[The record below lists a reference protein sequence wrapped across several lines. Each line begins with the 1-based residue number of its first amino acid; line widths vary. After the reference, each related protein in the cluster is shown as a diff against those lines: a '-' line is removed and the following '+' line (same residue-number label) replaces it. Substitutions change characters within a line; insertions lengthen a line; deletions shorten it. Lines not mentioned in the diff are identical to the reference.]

1 MSGNEQD
8 LSYLL
13 EPYDGLA
20 YTSRNATDKRR
31 TANALVASFLA
42 SPGSV
47 AVVLH
52 ERTPYSFDELY
63 NALRNV
69 CGKKTLR
76 RLVSVSKREH
86 QIFLRKH
93 VAA

>member
-1 MSGNEQD
+1 MGDREQD

-13 EPYDGLA
+13 EPYHGFT
-20 YTSRNATDKRR
+20 YTSRNATDKSR
-31 TANALVASFLA
+31 TANALVASFLG

-47 AVVLH
+47 AVVRH
-52 ERTPYSFDELY
+52 ERTPYSFDDLY

-69 CGKKTLR
+69 CKKKSLR

-86 QIFLRKH
+86 QIYLRKR

>member
-1 MSGNEQD
+1 MGDNEQD

-13 EPYDGLA
+13 EPYDGLT
-20 YTSRNATDKRR
+20 YTTRNATEKSK

-47 AVVLH
+47 AVVRH
-52 ERTPYSFDELY
+52 EQTRYTFDELY

-69 CGKKTLR
+69 CRKKPLR
-76 RLVSVSKREH
+76 RLVSVSKRDH
-86 QIFLRKH
+86 RMYLLKND
-93 VAA
+93 VV